1 MLCSEHI
8 LLVFVNEKFARKYD
22 LLKFRIHSMHSNQ
35 LTAISLFFKIPI
47 YPIDKIENHLT
58 DNLLS
63 VYIAETLD

>member
-1 MLCSEHI
+1 MY
-8 LLVFVNEKFARKYD
+8 ARKYD